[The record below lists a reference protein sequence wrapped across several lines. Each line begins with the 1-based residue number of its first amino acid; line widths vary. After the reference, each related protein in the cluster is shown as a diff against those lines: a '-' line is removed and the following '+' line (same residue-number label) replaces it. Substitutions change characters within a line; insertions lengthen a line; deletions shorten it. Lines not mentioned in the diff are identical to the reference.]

1 MRKFIIPVIC
11 MVLCFNAI
19 TFSSASA
26 DPFIGEIRIFAGTF
40 APQGWAFC
48 DGQLLAIAQN
58 TALFSLLGTNYGG
71 DGRTT
76 FGLPDLRGRVPMHAG
91 SGPGLTPRYL
101 GQTGGQEHV
110 TLNESQIPAHT
121 HQARASSE
129 APDTNSPED
138 AVSAQKVRT
147 HLYNTGLSD
156 VNMGT
161 TAISSTGGSQ
171 AHDNMQPYQC
181 LNYIICLQGLFPPRN

>member
-101 GQTGGQEHV
+101 GQKGGQEQV

-121 HQARASSE
+121 HQAKASSE
-129 APDTNSPED
+129 APDTNSPEN

-147 HLYNTGLSD
+147 HLYNTGPSD

-181 LNYIICLQGLFPPRN
+181 LNYIICLQGLYPSRP

>member
-1 MRKFIIPVIC
+1 MRKFFIPVIC

-26 DPFIGEIRIFAGTF
+26 EPFTGEIRIFAGNF
-40 APQGWAFC
+40 APRAWAFC
-48 DGQLLAIAQN
+48 DGQLLAISQN
-58 TALFSLLGTNYGG
+58 TALFSLLGTTYGG

-91 SGPGLTPRYL
+91 TGPGLTTRLP
-101 GQTGGQEHV
+101 GQTGGQEQV
-110 TLNESQIPAHT
+110 TLIESQIPAHT
-121 HQARASSE
+121 HQAKASSE
-129 APDTNSPED
+129 VPDTNSPED

-181 LNYIICLQGLFPPRN
+181 LNYIICLQGLYPSRN